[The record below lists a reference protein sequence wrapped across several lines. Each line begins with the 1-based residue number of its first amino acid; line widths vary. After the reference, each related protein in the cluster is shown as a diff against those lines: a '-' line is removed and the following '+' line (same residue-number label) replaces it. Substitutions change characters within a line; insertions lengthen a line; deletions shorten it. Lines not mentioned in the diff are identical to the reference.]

1 MSTLNFISS
10 KIAVIGL
17 GYVGLPL
24 AVEFGKKWETVG
36 FDINETR
43 IRELRNQVDTTNE
56 TSKDEMN
63 LASLL
68 SYSYD
73 SKDIELC
80 NIYIICVP
88 TPIDDAHQPDLKA
101 IESSSKLIAKLLKK
115 GDLVIYEST
124 VYPGLTEEICVPI
137 LESSGMKLN
146 KDFYCGYSPERIN
159 PGDQSHRLKDI
170 VKVVSGSNE
179 KALDMVEDLY
189 SSIITAGVHRAPSIK
204 VAEAAKVIE
213 NTQRDLNIALV
224 NELSIIFNSMN
235 IDTND
240 ILEAANTKWN
250 FNLFKPG
257 LVGGHCIG
265 VDPYYLTFK
274 SEKLGYKP
282 QIILAGRDL
291 NNKMPEYIAHK
302 FSIAMSDL
310 KISPINSKVLILGFS
325 FKENCPDIR
334 NTKVIDLYNCLIS
347 HGFNPDVYDPN
358 VDQAEVLREHNIKLK
373 TKLNKNSYD
382 GLILTVPHND
392 FLEKGPTEIHS
403 LGNQNH
409 IFFDLKGAFD
419 IEDSNFR
426 L

>member
-1 MSTLNFISS
+1 MSILNFESS

-24 AVEFGKKWETVG
+24 ALEFGKKWETVG
-36 FDINETR
+36 FDINGNR
-43 IRELRNQVDTTNE
+43 IKDLRNKVDITNE
-56 TSKDEMN
+56 TSIDDMN
-63 LASLL
+63 LASFL
-68 SYSYD
+68 SYSHD

-80 NIYIICVP
+80 NVYVVCVP
-88 TPIDDAHQPDLKA
+88 TPIDNSNQPELKA
-101 IESSSKLIAKLLKK
+101 IKSSTRLISKLLKK

-159 PGDQSHRLKDI
+159 PGDKSHRLPDI
-170 VKVVSGSNE
+170 VKVISGSNE

-224 NELSIIFNSMN
+224 NEFSIIFNSMS

-274 SEKLGYKP
+274 SEALGYKP
-282 QIILAGRDL
+282 QIILAGREL
-291 NNKMPEYIAHK
+291 NNKMPEYIAQK
-302 FSIAMSDL
+302 FSDAMSDL
-310 KISPINSKVLILGFS
+310 NIAPINSKVLILGFS

-334 NTKVIDLYNCLIS
+334 NTKVIDLYNSLIS
-347 HGFNPDVYDPN
+347 HGFKPDVYDPN
-358 VDQAEVLREHNIKLK
+358 VDQAEALKEYNIKLQ
-373 TKLNKNSYD
+373 TKLNNNYYD
-382 GLILTVPHND
+382 GLILAVPHSN
-392 FLEKGPTEIHS
+392 FLEKGPAEIHS

-409 IFFDLKGAFD
+409 IFFDLKGAFN